1 MSSDGGQV
9 YGEFRASNNEIFWQ
23 LGIADPRVDN
33 KEIEWALLSTDWP
46 GKLKPELSYLGR
58 VLWERDGG
66 RIRVALS
73 DIQANIKYASTGLA
87 FPSDLGSG
95 TIKFEPTMLS
105 LQYNSEYWS
114 LTSEYALRHFDYKD
128 FNPLV
133 DTNFT
138 GESYYVQGSYRFAP
152 KWDTFLRYDAAYT
165 DKKDRDGTDWAA
177 AAPGRVAHKR
187 FARDWTFGA
196 GWMANP
202 KLLVRGEFHII
213 EGTAWLPALDN
224 TMPTKENWNM
234 LNLSLSYR
242 F

>member
-1 MSSDGGQV
+1 MKRKAISTQGS
-9 YGEFRASNNEIFWQ
+9 A
-23 LGIADPRVDN
+23 AD
-33 KEIEWALLSTDWP
+33 LP

-73 DIQANIKYASTGLA
+73 AIQANIKYASSGLGLP
-87 FPSDLGSG
+87 FDLSSG
-95 TIKFEPTMLS
+95 KIAFEPTMLS
-105 LQYNSEYWS
+105 LQYNTEYWS

-128 FNPLV
+128 FGPGLA
-133 DTNFT
+133 DMNFT
-138 GESYYVQGSYRFAP
+138 GESYYIQGSYRFAP

-165 DKKDRDGTDWAA
+165 DKKDRDGSDYEAA
-177 AAPGRVAHKR
+177 TAKPAHKR
-187 FARDWTFGA
+187 FAKDWTIGA

-202 KLLVRGEFHII
+202 KVLVRGEFHMIK
-213 EGTAWLPALDN
+213 GTAWLPALDN
-224 TMPTKENWNM
+224 TTPTRENWNM